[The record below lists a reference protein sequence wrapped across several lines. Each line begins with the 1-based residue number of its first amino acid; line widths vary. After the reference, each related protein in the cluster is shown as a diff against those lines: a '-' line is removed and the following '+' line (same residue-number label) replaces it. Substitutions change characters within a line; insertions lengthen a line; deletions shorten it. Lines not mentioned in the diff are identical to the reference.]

1 MLGNAIREGGTDV
14 YGQPWT
20 SRPGSLICSLDS
32 GEPWKVP
39 ELGEDGGWRKNTLV
53 GRRVLYK
60 DILSGHLLP
69 LLRKLAQ
76 QQPREA

>member
-1 MLGNAIREGGTDV
+1 MGV
-14 YGQPWT
+14 HCQPWT
-20 SRPGSLICSLDS
+20 SSPGRLICSLHN

-39 ELGEDGGWRKNTLV
+39 EMGEDDGWRKNTLM
-53 GRRVLYK
+53 GRLVLYK

-69 LLRKLAQ
+69 LLRKLAH